1 MITVVGL
8 GVETGDLTEKGR
20 QAILKAERVVV
31 RTAKAASYGNVTA
44 LGVEHVCLDGI
55 YEKSRSYTTLYKNL
69 AKAVAEM
76 GDGTVYCVDG
86 AASEDNSVKAL
97 RRRMRGKIVVVDGV
111 SKISALVE
119 KAGFCGCSYQ
129 AVSAYELS
137 EIELS
142 APLVVYD
149 MTDRQLAGDVKLIL
163 ADKFGE
169 ETKVNYINGDL
180 VKKIPLFEL
189 DRQAT
194 YGDGAAVSV
203 EKAELLDKRRFDL
216 EDLKEIV
223 VRLRRPDG
231 CPWDKVQTPDSIK
244 MNVIEE
250 AYELVD
256 ALDSGD
262 DDKVLEETGDI
273 LLQTVFHAVMKE
285 ERGAFNLTDVT
296 TGICE
301 KLITRHTHIFGKDKA
316 ADEESALSVW
326 EKNKMKEKHQISY
339 ADAVNDVPKGF
350 PAAMRAQ
357 KVGKRAA
364 KSGFDFAGVEDA
376 AKKVTEE
383 LCEFR
388 AAYASGNAAET
399 EKELGD
405 LLFAAVNAGRLAGCD
420 CEKALKES
428 TDKFAKRFTLT
439 EKFASADGKDVRTLT
454 AEDWDKYYLA
464 AKKALAG
471 CDKAALKGG
480 DEERK

>member
-20 QAILKAERVVV
+20 QAILGAKRVVV
-31 RTAKAASYGNVTA
+31 RTANAASYGNVTA

-55 YEKSRSYTTLYKNL
+55 YEKSRSYKTLYKNL
-69 AKAVAEM
+69 AKAVAEL

-97 RRRMRGKIVVVDGV
+97 RRRMRGKIFVVDGV

-119 KAGFCGCSYQ
+119 KAGFAECSYQ

-137 EIELS
+137 ETELS

-149 MTDRQLAGDVKLIL
+149 MTDRQLAGDVKLLL

-169 ETKVNYINGDL
+169 EIKVKYINGSV
-180 VKKIPLFEL
+180 VKEIPLFEL
-189 DRQAT
+189 DRQAA
-194 YGDGAAVSV
+194 YGDVAAVSV
-203 EKAELLDKRRFDL
+203 EKAELLDKKRFDL

-273 LLQTVFHAVMKE
+273 LLQAVFHAVMKE

-316 ADEESALSVW
+316 TDEESALSVW
-326 EKNKMKEKHQISY
+326 EKNKMQEKHQKTY

-364 KSGFDFAGVEDA
+364 KSGFDFACVEDA

-388 AAYASGNAAET
+388 AAFASGDATET

-428 TDKFAKRFTLT
+428 TDKFARRFTLT
-439 EKFASADGKDVRTLT
+439 ERLASADGKDVRTLT
-454 AEDWDKYYLA
+454 AEEWDRYYLA
-464 AKKALAG
+464 AKKTLS
-471 CDKAALKGG
+471 DG
-480 DEERK
+480 DEAAFGNEGKA

>member
-97 RRRMRGKIVVVDGV
+97 RRRMRGKIVVIDGV

-129 AVSAYELS
+129 AASAYELS

-149 MTDRQLAGDVKLIL
+149 MTDRQLAGDVKLLL

-203 EKAELLDKRRFDL
+203 EKEELLDKKRFDL
-216 EDLKEIV
+216 EDLKEI
-223 VRLRRPDG
+223 G
-231 CPWDKVQTPDSIK
+231 
-244 MNVIEE
+244 
-250 AYELVD
+250 
-256 ALDSGD
+256 
-262 DDKVLEETGDI
+262 
-273 LLQTVFHAVMKE
+273 
-285 ERGAFNLTDVT
+285 
-296 TGICE
+296 
-301 KLITRHTHIFGKDKA
+301 
-316 ADEESALSVW
+316 
-326 EKNKMKEKHQISY
+326 
-339 ADAVNDVPKGF
+339 
-350 PAAMRAQ
+350 
-357 KVGKRAA
+357 RAA
-364 KSGFDFAGVEDA
+364 APSRRMSVG
-376 AKKVTEE
+376 
-383 LCEFR
+383 
-388 AAYASGNAAET
+388 
-399 EKELGD
+399 
-405 LLFAAVNAGRLAGCD
+405 
-420 CEKALKES
+420 
-428 TDKFAKRFTLT
+428 
-439 EKFASADGKDVRTLT
+439 
-454 AEDWDKYYLA
+454 
-464 AKKALAG
+464 
-471 CDKAALKGG
+471 
-480 DEERK
+480 